1 MGEFPSTEHQFQP
14 GQSGNPA
21 GKAPGTRS
29 LSTIVK
35 DLLEGEIDWTLV
47 PIKGSAEFA
56 EKYKNK
62 SAWEALVYSAY
73 SKALAGDAPAR
84 EWLRKSGY
92 GDKLDLTTK
101 GNPIPLLAGIA
112 PGKLEVDSA
121 DAQTNDSARQDQ
133 PAS

>member
-1 MGEFPSTEHQFQP
+1 MGEFPSKDHQFKP
-14 GQSGNPA
+14 GESGNPD

-29 LSTIVK
+29 LSTIVR
-35 DLLEGEIDWTLV
+35 DLLEGEIDWELV

-73 SKALAGDAPAR
+73 SKAMAGDAPAR

-92 GDKLDLTTK
+92 GDKLDLT
-101 GNPIPLLAGIA
+101 
-112 PGKLEVDSA
+112 
-121 DAQTNDSARQDQ
+121 NDGQPFKALVEFVGDDRSDPTSQQD
-133 PAS
+133 